1 MASPLDNTPTDTTT
15 NIDSTFSSSSTSS
28 SSQLTRPTSG
38 PLYNPLFGLTCL
50 GIATHDGA
58 GWFTTTLC
66 ALAGANPAKV
76 NASVHL
82 DKGTYNN
89 AESATFSVYDI
100 DGNAKKFPVSFL
112 GGGGPGIVNSGDKAW
127 FPGGF
132 RSAVVSAGVKTGEI
146 GDDGKGVVNNQLFND
161 TGSSDDKLVAAGE
174 WGFKYLTGVDAEK
187 EDVAKDGKNW
197 GMSSS
202 EENDWMD
209 KAYKNPVIILTNDK
223 STAKGLEPN
232 QYYTVYLTKNEDKTI
247 SVWHTTTD
255 QNDLL
260 NLFIKVDPK
269 ELKENTRY
277 LYHLK
282 GWAAY

>member
-1 MASPLDNTPTDTTT
+1 MVQFTTIVAMVGMPMLVMASPLDNTPTDTTT

-38 PLYNPLFGLTCL
+38 PLYNPL
-50 GIATHDGA
+50 
-58 GWFTTTLC
+58 
-66 ALAGANPAKV
+66 
-76 NASVHL
+76 
-82 DKGTYNN
+82 
-89 AESATFSVYDI
+89 
-100 DGNAKKFPVSFL
+100 FL

-197 GMSSS
+197 D
-202 EENDWMD
+202 DWMD

>member
-1 MASPLDNTPTDTTT
+1 MVGMPLLVMASPLAETPTDTTT
-15 NIDSTFSSSSTSS
+15 TDASSLMPSDIP
-28 SSQLTRPTSG
+28 RPTSG
-38 PLYNPLFGLTCL
+38 PLYNPL
-50 GIATHDGA
+50 
-58 GWFTTTLC
+58 
-66 ALAGANPAKV
+66 V
-76 NASVHL
+76 
-82 DKGTYNN
+82 
-89 AESATFSVYDI
+89 

-112 GGGGPGIVNSGDKAW
+112 GGGGPGIVNSGNNAW
-127 FPGGF
+127 FAGGF

-197 GMSSS
+197 D
-202 EENDWMD
+202 DWMD
-209 KAYKNPVIILTNDK
+209 KAYENPVIILTNDK
-223 STAKGLEPN
+223 TTAKGLEPK

-255 QNDLL
+255 PNDLL
-260 NLFIKVDPK
+260 NLFIKVDSK

-282 GWAAY
+282 GWAKY

>member
-1 MASPLDNTPTDTTT
+1 MVQFTTIVAMVGMPLLVMASPLAETPTDTTT
-15 NIDSTFSSSSTSS
+15 TDASSLMPSDIP
-28 SSQLTRPTSG
+28 RPTSG
-38 PLYNPLFGLTCL
+38 PLYNPL
-50 GIATHDGA
+50 
-58 GWFTTTLC
+58 
-66 ALAGANPAKV
+66 V
-76 NASVHL
+76 
-82 DKGTYNN
+82 
-89 AESATFSVYDI
+89 
-100 DGNAKKFPVSFL
+100 
-112 GGGGPGIVNSGDKAW
+112 GGGGPGIVNSGNNAW
-127 FPGGF
+127 FAGGF

-197 GMSSS
+197 D
-202 EENDWMD
+202 DWMD
-209 KAYKNPVIILTNDK
+209 KAYENPVIILTNDK
-223 STAKGLEPN
+223 TTAKGLEPK

-255 QNDLL
+255 PNDLL
-260 NLFIKVDPK
+260 NLFIKVDSK

-282 GWAAY
+282 GWAKY